1 MQTATE
7 RMNFHQPEK
16 SLPNRPFGRKVQ
28 EVQEVQEVDSKLPE
42 QEESKVERKPKRKA
56 KSK

>member
-28 EVQEVQEVDSKLPE
+28 EVQEVASKLPE

>member
-16 SLPNRPFGRKVQ
+16 SLPNRPFGRKVEQ
-28 EVQEVQEVDSKLPE
+28 EVQEVEVDSKLPE

>member
-28 EVQEVQEVDSKLPE
+28 EVDSKLPE